1 MSAPAI
7 HLGASL
13 TAPALCGKIPQH
25 ASEDPA
31 MVSCKNCLRRHT
43 ADLNLHRAPGTPRM
57 PKPIELVEFVATF
70 HDNPNIDA
78 CPECLPRVAEILDAN
93 PDKEPAE
100 LDLPPCDFCDGLR
113 LVYVQRAAETSP

>member
-1 MSAPAI
+1 MSAREHTVHWPLTGEGLQGPVACGSKRAQQVAYDEEAI
-7 HLGASL
+7 
-13 TAPALCGKIPQH
+13 T
-25 ASEDPA
+25 
-31 MVSCKNCLRRHT
+31 CKNCLRR
-43 ADLNLHRAPGTPRM
+43 M
-57 PKPIELVEFVATF
+57 PKPVELVEFVATF

-78 CPECLPRVAEILDAN
+78 CPECLPRVAEILEAN

>member
-1 MSAPAI
+1 MSRTAAVHFAVACEDLSKPPASVI
-7 HLGASL
+7 CGAQRFEGITSAVEHV
-13 TAPALCGKIPQH
+13 T
-25 ASEDPA
+25 
-31 MVSCKNCLRRHT
+31 CKNCIR
-43 ADLNLHRAPGTPRM
+43 RM
-57 PKPIELVEFVATF
+57 PKPVELVEFVATF